1 MHVLS
6 MGRSDQFRDVWIGEC
21 KQFELELEIRI
32 EIDELGFAMSN
43 QCIVDLFG
51 FLSEK
56 EVDEI
61 EEYHM
66 HISKEND
73 EASHSTQYTVHNLH
87 TMYDISFYTN
97 MIDIHIDDNVS
108 INLNTYQLN
117 ALITLLNHFL
127 DTDSPTLQTV
137 SSEMIEMERSPIEP
151 PPPSELLQPLEDR
164 AEAVSAALPMS
175 PKFNVN
181 SIALYVGTLHFT
193 YSMPRNLL
201 PSAYQVTADNAI
213 PVMGEGKEPKKE
225 VYLSTL
231 SVPFALLYCVDCR
244 KTMHKS
250 VLEMS
255 IGGME
260 FVANLYDNQFYSA
273 DCIFVLRDVCIW
285 NGIHF

>member
-1 MHVLS
+1 M
-6 MGRSDQFRDVWIGEC
+6 
-21 KQFELELEIRI
+21 
-32 EIDELGFAMSN
+32 
-43 QCIVDLFG
+43 
-51 FLSEK
+51 
-56 EVDEI
+56 DEI

-73 EASHSTQYTVHNLH
+73 ETSHSTQYTVHNLH
-87 TMYDISFYTN
+87 TIYDIAFYTN
-97 MIDIHIDDNVS
+97 MVDIHIDDNVT

-127 DTDSPTLQTV
+127 DTESPTLETV
-137 SSEMIEMERSPIEP
+137 SSEMIEMERSPIES

-164 AEAVSAALPMS
+164 AEAFNANSPMS

-201 PSAYQVTADNAI
+201 PSAYQVTADNTI

-231 SVPFALLYCVDCR
+231 SVPFALL
-244 KTMHKS
+244 
-250 VLEMS
+250 
-255 IGGME
+255 
-260 FVANLYDNQFYSA
+260 F
-273 DCIFVLRDVCIW
+273 
-285 NGIHF
+285 

>member
-1 MHVLS
+1 
-6 MGRSDQFRDVWIGEC
+6 MGS
-21 KQFELELEIRI
+21 
-32 EIDELGFAMSN
+32 
-43 QCIVDLFG
+43 IVDLFG

-66 HISKEND
+66 HISKAND

-97 MIDIHIDDNVS
+97 MVDIHIDDNVS

-117 ALITLLNHFL
+117 ALITLLNNFI
-127 DTDSPTLQTV
+127 DTESPALQTA
-137 SSEMIEMERSPIEP
+137 SSEMIEVERPPADS
-151 PPPSELLQPLEDR
+151 PPPSELLQSLEDR
-164 AEAVSAALPMS
+164 AEAVNANSPMS

-181 SIALYVGTLHFT
+181 SIALYVGTIHFT

-213 PVMGEGKEPKKE
+213 PVIGEGKEPKKE
-225 VYLSTL
+225 VFLSSL
-231 SVPFALLYCVDCR
+231 SVPFALLPSVDCR

-250 VLEMS
+250 VLEVS

-273 DCIFVLRDVCIW
+273 DCIFVLRDVR
-285 NGIHF
+285 NRSGPHF